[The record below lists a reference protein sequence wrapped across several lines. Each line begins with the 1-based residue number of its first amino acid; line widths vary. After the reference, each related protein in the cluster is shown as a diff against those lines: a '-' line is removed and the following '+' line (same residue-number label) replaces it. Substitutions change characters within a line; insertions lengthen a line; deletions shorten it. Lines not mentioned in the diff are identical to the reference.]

1 MDTIQ
6 GGISW
11 HIGHERLRKLV
22 DQIMSMGQ
30 ISAPAVAANSYNVA
44 QVIYYA
50 KRLIEL
56 HGTKGDILTAMVDK
70 AKDLPDNSFIKA
82 LQGFQIKQL
91 CR

>member
-1 MDTIQ
+1 
-6 GGISW
+6 
-11 HIGHERLRKLV
+11 
-22 DQIMSMGQ
+22 MSMGQ

-56 HGTKGDILTAMVDK
+56 YGTKGDILNAMVDK
-70 AKDLPDNSFIKA
+70 AKDLPESAFIKA
-82 LQGFQIKQL
+82 FQGFRIKQL

>member
-11 HIGHERLRKLV
+11 PIGHERLRKLV
-22 DQIMSMGQ
+22 DQLMSMGQ

-50 KRLIEL
+50 KRLIE
-56 HGTKGDILTAMVDK
+56 
-70 AKDLPDNSFIKA
+70 
-82 LQGFQIKQL
+82 
-91 CR
+91 